1 MISWEQLPDSMKNNA
16 IYPYYESLEHKK
28 AQILWKRIL
37 DFAGAF
43 VLTVLLSPVML
54 LIALGI
60 KLDTK
65 GPVFYRQNRVTQY
78 GKVYRIFKFRT
89 MVKGADQEGPL
100 VTVSEDRRVTRMGKI
115 LRKCRL
121 DELPQLFNILTGEMS
136 FVGTRPEVE
145 KYVAQYSEEM
155 LATLLLP
162 AGITSCA
169 SILFKDED
177 ELISTYQCKTG
188 KSADEIYVEYILP
201 QKMKYNLRYI
211 QEFGIWRD
219 LKLMV
224 RTVAAVLR

>member
-1 MISWEQLPDSMKNNA
+1 MIPWEKLPDSMQNNA
-16 IYPYYESLEHKK
+16 IYPYYELLEHKK

-89 MVKGADQEGPL
+89 MVTGADQEGPL

-145 KYVAQYSEEM
+145 KYVAQYSDEM

-169 SILFKDED
+169 SILFK
-177 ELISTYQCKTG
+177 G
-188 KSADEIYVEYILP
+188 
-201 QKMKYNLRYI
+201 
-211 QEFGIWRD
+211 
-219 LKLMV
+219 
-224 RTVAAVLR
+224 